1 MFENQSYLQSRS
13 SLLCPGRVCKGV
25 VKQKEC
31 GRWGVGLKKA
41 SGHRMVTMADLFKMV
56 LVWFTH
62 LDIRERVLS

>member
-1 MFENQSYLQSRS
+1 M
-13 SLLCPGRVCKGV
+13 LCPRRVCKGV

-31 GRWGVGLKKA
+31 GRWGVRLKKA